1 MEEAERA
8 SRDAM
13 ASPACAGEAE
23 AVRWLEP
30 RGRNG
35 LRRRARRSTRALTR
49 LRVTLGV
56 GAILTVSSAQSA
68 VGPAALKQP
77 VDLVGAA
84 AIIDAT
90 ARAARDAQEIAPL
103 DASELVT
110 VALAPAPE
118 VEVRFD
124 DFVEAP
130 AVP

>member
-23 AVRWLEP
+23 AVRWLKP

-35 LRRRARRSTRALTR
+35 LRRRRARRSTGALTR
-49 LRVTLGV
+49 LGVTLGV

-77 VDLVGAA
+77 LDLVGAA

-103 DASELVT
+103 DAS
-110 VALAPAPE
+110 
-118 VEVRFD
+118 
-124 DFVEAP
+124 
-130 AVP
+130 

>member
-13 ASPACAGEAE
+13 ASPACAGEE
-23 AVRWLEP
+23 GAVRWLKP
-30 RGRNG
+30 RGRKG
-35 LRRRARRSTRALTR
+35 LRRRRARRPCAAALTR
-49 LRVTLGV
+49 LGATLGV

-68 VGPAALKQP
+68 VGPAALKEP

-118 VEVRFD
+118 V
-124 DFVEAP
+124 
-130 AVP
+130 